1 MDKLMIPTMIAFY
14 IFGTLIGSFLNV
26 CIYRIPRG
34 EDIVV
39 TRSHCMSCGYQLKWY
54 DLIPILS
61 FVVLRGKC
69 RKCNTQLSIQYPIIE
84 LINGVFYVLIYVTVG
99 HSIRTILFCFLAS
112 ALIVLSLID
121 WRTFEIPPGISIF
134 IGILGIIQI
143 MIDHKHWVDYIA
155 GFFSVS
161 VFLLVLFMLTRGQA
175 MGFGD
180 VKLMAATGLLLGWK
194 LNILAF
200 VIGCIVG
207 SVIHLLR
214 MKLQGESHQLAFGPY
229 LAFGVLFSALWGN
242 QLIEWYIKFL

>member
-1 MDKLMIPTMIAFY
+1 MDKLMIPTTIAFY

-54 DLIPILS
+54 DLIPLLS

-84 LINGVFYVLIYVTVG
+84 LINGVFYVLIYLTVG
-99 HSIRTILFCFLAS
+99 HSIRTILYCFLAS
-112 ALIVLSLID
+112 AFIVLSLID
-121 WRTFEIPPGISIF
+121 WRTFEIPQGISVF

-143 MIDHKHWVDYIA
+143 IIDHEHWGNYAA

-161 VFLLVLFMLTRGQA
+161 AFLLVLFILTRGQA

-229 LAFGVLFSALWGN
+229 LAFGVLFSALWGER
-242 QLIEWYIKFL
+242 LIVWYINLL

>member
-1 MDKLMIPTMIAFY
+1 MIAFY

-39 TRSHCMSCGYQLKWY
+39 TRSHCMSCGYQLRWY
-54 DLIPILS
+54 DLIPLLS

-84 LINGVFYVLIYVTVG
+84 LINGVFYVLIYLTVG

-134 IGILGIIQI
+134 IGILGVIQI
-143 MIDHKHWVDYIA
+143 IIDREHWVDYIV

-161 VFLLVLFMLTRGQA
+161 VFLLLLFMLTRGQA

-194 LNILAF
+194 INILAF

-214 MKLQGESHQLAFGPY
+214 MKIQGESHQLAFGPY

>member
-54 DLIPILS
+54 DLIPLLS

-84 LINGVFYVLIYVTVG
+84 LINGVFYVLIYLTVG

-112 ALIVLSLID
+112 ALIVLTLID

-143 MIDHKHWVDYIA
+143 IIDHEHWVDYIA